1 MDPLDLGESVCLALL
16 IDESFN
22 RAKMVVQLLRR
33 AVQYYY
39 EAHLL

>member
-1 MDPLDLGESVCLALL
+1 MDPPDLGESVCLALL

-22 RAKMVVQLLRR
+22 RAKMVQLLWR